1 MAKEQSGIKRFLRK
15 LKVPILAGDTT
26 AKFLFLLLSV
36 FLWFL
41 IKLSKEGYVTE
52 FNFPV
57 KYVNIPEDRK
67 LSSKPVSEIR
77 VKVRSHGFDLLKHRL
92 RSFRAIEIDV
102 ASNVKG
108 DGESYFWETN
118 SGENL
123 MNVEFD
129 DNTEILSIRPDT
141 VFFEFDEIRNKK
153 VKVYLKA
160 RKKYSNFKTFN
171 APPEIIPDSIIVS
184 GAERDVQGLDSIFT
198 KTFDLT
204 AEADSVT
211 RKIPLDLPKN
221 SKLEFSTQEVTVKLR
236 YTSLTEGS
244 FNIPVRVINL
254 PEGYEM
260 NVFPEKVKLKFQ
272 VPVEDYERVTPG
284 EFEAYVDFNDVE
296 ADKGTQFLKVRLQ
309 AVPAFLRKVT
319 VDPRQLE
326 YILIEK

>member
-1 MAKEQSGIKRFLRK
+1 MAKEQSGLKGFLRK
-15 LKVPILAGDTT
+15 WKVPILAGDTT
-26 AKFLFLLLSV
+26 VKFFFLLLSI

-41 IKLSKEGYVTE
+41 IKLSKEGYITE

-57 KYVNIPEDRK
+57 KYVNIPEDK
-67 LSSKPVSEIR
+67 KFSSKPVSEIK

-102 ASNVKG
+102 ANNVKR
-108 DGESYFWETN
+108 DGQNYFWETN

-123 MNVEFD
+123 MDVEFD

-141 VFFEFDEIRNKK
+141 VFFEFDEIRSKK
-153 VKVYLKA
+153 VKVYLRA

-171 APPEIIPDSIIVS
+171 SPPEIIPDSITVT
-184 GAERDVQGLDSIFT
+184 GAEKDVQGLDSIFT

-204 AEADSVT
+204 ADADSVT
-211 RKIPLDLPKN
+211 RLVPLDLPKN
-221 SKLEFSTQEVTVKLR
+221 SKLGFSTREITVKLR
-236 YTSLTEGS
+236 YTSLTEGT
-244 FNIPVRVINL
+244 FNIPVKVINL

-272 VPVEDYERVTPG
+272 VPVEDYERVIPDDFG
-284 EFEAYVDFNDVE
+284 AYVDFNDIKAGE
-296 ADKGTQFLKVRLQ
+296 ETQFLKVHLQ